1 MYNDRMAFASRG
13 GSQAADPVAAIE
25 RGEIDPIY
33 CLHGTERYLLDRCL
47 TAIRAAVPGPSAA
60 AFASFNQDI
69 VELREMD
76 VAAVVGLARTLPMM
90 APRRLVI
97 AKGLDAIKADALAP
111 LLPYA
116 EDPSPTTCLVLV
128 AAEKLDTRF
137 KAFQVLRKAGY
148 LHEFAPLR
156 DRDLAAWITREA
168 RARKVAISA
177 DATAALAE
185 TVGSDLGRLSHTLE
199 QLALFVGGGRPIALE
214 DVEALVAETRQRSVF
229 ELTKAIGD
237 GDVTR
242 VLGILTNMLRNREP
256 PLRIQFMLARQLRQI
271 WRAKELLAQGAARD
285 QIASATGVPPFFV
298 DDVIGPA
305 RRMSSQ
311 ALARGF
317 DRLFDAD
324 RALKSSKVPPDLV
337 VARLVQSLAEDARGA
352 DGRRSGRANPGG

>member
-1 MYNDRMAFASRG
+1 MPR
-13 GSQAADPVAAIE
+13 
-25 RGEIDPIY
+25 
-33 CLHGTERYLLDRCL
+33 
-47 TAIRAAVPGPSAA
+47 PG
-60 AFASFNQDI
+60 
-69 VELREMD
+69 
-76 VAAVVGLARTLPMM
+76 
-90 APRRLVI
+90 
-97 AKGLDAIKADALAP
+97 
-111 LLPYA
+111 
-116 EDPSPTTCLVLV
+116 

-242 VLGILTNMLRNREP
+242 VLGILTNMLRNASHRCASSSCS
-256 PLRIQFMLARQLRQI
+256 RVSSARI
-271 WRAKELLAQGAARD
+271 WRARELLAQGAARD
-285 QIASATGVPPFFV
+285 EIASATGVPPFFV

-305 RRMSSQ
+305 RRMSS
-311 ALARGF
+311 RG
-317 DRLFDAD
+317 
-324 RALKSSKVPPDLV
+324 PG
-337 VARLVQSLAEDARGA
+337 ARLRSSRSRPIARSSP
-352 DGRRSGRANPGG
+352 RSAPNPT